1 MREYLKRFRVLFI
14 FLLCM
19 LAVYGVL
26 VYIRGEQT
34 EYVRTNTSCKTDER
48 VFDYGDKLTDQQ
60 EDALRRLIAKREA
73 QIGCDIVLV
82 TLNEPVGDSMNAL
95 MNYADDFYDENQFGY
110 DEAWGDGVLLVDNWY
125 SFGDYNGDTW
135 LSTSGRVEHKYS
147 NAMINSLL
155 DYVCDVVNANP
166 YDAYTRYVNR
176 VYEDMSGNSFAFLR
190 LSGYLILGIAAVVT
204 LLYLIINLSAEKGR
218 KTTTAQTYIVSGNSY
233 LHDKQDVLLT
243 KNVTR
248 RIIQTSSSGGSGG
261 GGGHHISSGGHS
273 HGGGGRHH

>member
-1 MREYLKRFRVLFI
+1 
-14 FLLCM
+14 M

>member
-1 MREYLKRFRVLFI
+1 
-14 FLLCM
+14 M

-26 VYIRGEQT
+26 VYKKGGQN
-34 EYVRTNTSCKTDER
+34 EYVRTNTSCKTQER
-48 VFDYGDKLTDQQ
+48 VFDYGDILTDQE

-82 TLNEPVGDSMNAL
+82 TLNESVGDSMNAL

-135 LSTSGRVEHKYS
+135 LSTSGRVERKYS
-147 NAMINSLL
+147 NGMINSLL
-155 DYVCDVVNANP
+155 DYVCEGVNANP
-166 YDAYTRYVNR
+166 YEAYTRYVNR
-176 VYEDMSGNSFAFLR
+176 VYEDMSEDAFTGLR
-190 LSGYLILGIAAVVT
+190 LDNSLILLIAVIVT
-204 LLYLIINLSAEKGR
+204 ALYLITNLSANKGK
-218 KTTTAQTYIVSGNSY
+218 KTTTAQTYLVKGNSV
-233 LHDKQDVLLT
+233 LQDKQDVFVT
-243 KNVTR
+243 KHVTTR
-248 RIIQTSSSGGSGG
+248 RIETSSSGGSGG